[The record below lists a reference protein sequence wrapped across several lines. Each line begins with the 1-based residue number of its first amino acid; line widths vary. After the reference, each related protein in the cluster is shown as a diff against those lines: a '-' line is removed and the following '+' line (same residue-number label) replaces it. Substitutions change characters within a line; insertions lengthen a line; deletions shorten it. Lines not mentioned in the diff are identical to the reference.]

1 MPELTIL
8 NHYRLND
15 TAAHFTAAIAAL
27 AARVQRCGEPGVLS
41 YRFFVSGVDPV
52 ARAVIDYATP
62 QAWIGHHERS
72 MLWPEMQALHRVA
85 TLDEVTFLGPLT
97 DDIQAWLAKSSLT
110 AKVHSGFTLAAGF
123 ART

>member
-8 NHYRLND
+8 NQYRLHD

-27 AARVQRCGEPGVLS
+27 AARVESSGEPGVLS
-41 YRFFVSGVDPV
+41 YRFFVSEAVPV
-52 ARAVIDYATP
+52 AHAVIDYATP
-62 QAWIGHHERS
+62 QAWIGHHDRS

-97 DDIQAWLAKSSLT
+97 EDIQAWLAKSSLR

-123 ART
+123 RRT